1 MSFNFHLGH
10 LKERCS
16 SYENPTQLDT
26 NTKNTKK
33 GPIRINNE
41 DLTYSDVGPQTRE
54 TPWQTKT
61 QTVKK
66 KTPTVNED
74 EKQGQFLLLAGEGG
88 YNILWIRDPKLVRFI
103 MTTK

>member
-1 MSFNFHLGH
+1 MLGH

-26 NTKNTKK
+26 ITKSTKK

-54 TPWQTKT
+54 TP
-61 QTVKK
+61 
-66 KTPTVNED
+66 
-74 EKQGQFLLLAGEGG
+74 
-88 YNILWIRDPKLVRFI
+88 
-103 MTTK
+103 

>member
-26 NTKNTKK
+26 NTKSTKK

-54 TPWQTKT
+54 TPRQTKT

-66 KTPTVNED
+66 KATVNGD
-74 EKQGQFLLLAGEGG
+74 EKQGRFLLLAGEGW
-88 YNILWIRDPKLVRFI
+88 YNIL
-103 MTTK
+103 